1 MLEGGNLRWDRAQHC
16 LTEGSLRSPVPVLA
30 NFRPLTASSPPKQ
43 HRGGGRTLRCAW
55 GSYPPVLFKRK
66 FPVPITLPVLSRRH
80 PGEFSES
87 RGKIMRILKSNIIG
101 NLRDCVIRVRQ
112 LSHCAVHFGF
122 QDELLQ
128 CHPGALVEEG
138 GEVFVVVAEIT
149 GEFGDFEGLAAVVLD
164 VADDVLQDLCPLRFG
179 SVGAVEGALAVD
191 FAENSGSQ
199 AVVEERVVETQGS
212 VLELLHEDDDAVR
225 GRKRS
230 LARDA

>member
-1 MLEGGNLRWDRAQHC
+1 
-16 LTEGSLRSPVPVLA
+16 
-30 NFRPLTASSPPKQ
+30 
-43 HRGGGRTLRCAW
+43 
-55 GSYPPVLFKRK
+55 
-66 FPVPITLPVLSRRH
+66 
-80 PGEFSES
+80 
-87 RGKIMRILKSNIIG
+87 MRILKSNIIG

-112 LSHCAVHFGF
+112 LGHSAVHFGF

-128 CHPGALVEEG
+128 RHPGALVEEG

-164 VADDVLQDLCPLRFG
+164 VADNVLQDLCPLRFG

-225 GRKRS
+225 GGKRS

>member
-1 MLEGGNLRWDRAQHC
+1 MGPGAALSDRREFA
-16 LTEGSLRSPVPVLA
+16 EPGSGFSKFSASYSLFPSE
-30 NFRPLTASSPPKQ
+30 TAPW
-43 HRGGGRTLRCAW
+43 GRTLRCDW

-66 FPVPITLPVLSRRH
+66 FPVPITLPVLSRR
-80 PGEFSES
+80 
-87 RGKIMRILKSNIIG
+87 
-101 NLRDCVIRVRQ
+101 
-112 LSHCAVHFGF
+112 
-122 QDELLQ
+122 
-128 CHPGALVEEG
+128 HPGALVEEG

>member
-43 HRGGGRTLRCAW
+43 HRGGRTLRCDW

-87 RGKIMRILKSNIIG
+87 RGKIMRILKSHIIS
-101 NLRDCVIRVRQ
+101 NLRDRVICVRQ
-112 LSHCAVHFGF
+112 LGHSAVHFGF

-128 CHPGALVEEG
+128 CHSGALVEEG
-138 GEVFVVVAEIT
+138 REVFVVVAEIT

-164 VADDVLQDLCPLRFG
+164 VADDVLQDLRPLRFG
-179 SVGAVEGALAVD
+179 SVGAVEGTLTVD

-199 AVVEERVVETQGS
+199 AVVEERIVETQGS

>member
-1 MLEGGNLRWDRAQHC
+1 MLEGGNLRWDVQHC
-16 LTEGSLRSPVPVLA
+16 LTEGEFGSA

-43 HRGGGRTLRCAW
+43 AGADARIL
-55 GSYPPVLFKRK
+55 GSSVLFKRK

-87 RGKIMRILKSNIIG
+87 RGKIMRILKSNVIG

-128 CHPGALVEEG
+128 CHSGALVEEG

>member
-1 MLEGGNLRWDRAQHC
+1 
-16 LTEGSLRSPVPVLA
+16 
-30 NFRPLTASSPPKQ
+30 
-43 HRGGGRTLRCAW
+43 
-55 GSYPPVLFKRK
+55 
-66 FPVPITLPVLSRRH
+66 
-80 PGEFSES
+80 
-87 RGKIMRILKSNIIG
+87 MRILKSNVIG
-101 NLRDCVIRVRQ
+101 NLRDSVIRVRQ

-128 CHPGALVEEG
+128 RHSGALVKEG
-138 GEVFVVVAEIT
+138 GEVLGVVAEIA
-149 GEFGDFEGLAAVVLD
+149 GEFGDLEGLAAVVLD
-164 VADDVLQDLCPLRFG
+164 VADDVLQDLRPLRFG
-179 SVGAVEGALAVD
+179 SVGAVEGTLAVD

>member
-1 MLEGGNLRWDRAQHC
+1 MSGRNVIKILNSNIISEVDGTWLASEIFYEKC
-16 LTEGSLRSPVPVLA
+16 SPSY
-30 NFRPLTASSPPKQ
+30 NE
-43 HRGGGRTLRCAW
+43 HRRTLRCAW

>member
-16 LTEGSLRSPVPVLA
+16 LTEGSLRSLVPVLA

-43 HRGGGRTLRCAW
+43 HRGGRTLRCDW

-80 PGEFSES
+80 PG
-87 RGKIMRILKSNIIG
+87 
-101 NLRDCVIRVRQ
+101 
-112 LSHCAVHFGF
+112 
-122 QDELLQ
+122 
-128 CHPGALVEEG
+128 
-138 GEVFVVVAEIT
+138 
-149 GEFGDFEGLAAVVLD
+149 DFEGLAAVVLD
-164 VADDVLQDLCPLRFG
+164 VADNVLQDLRPLRFG
-179 SVGAVEGALAVD
+179 SVGAVEGALTVD

-225 GRKRS
+225 GGKRS
-230 LARDA
+230 LERDA